1 LLSWPLAKLMP
12 TMATRV
18 RISRAAVGAV
28 VGFACSALLL
38 GCPLYDDDCEGNCA
52 RGYEC
57 EPYTGACTPIVA
69 ASACTTPGQCAAAE
83 TCTPE
88 FVCRPGSCTNY
99 GCVSGFQCGVVG
111 GAHACVPQ
119 ADAAAAP
126 TDAGVEPVDASSA
139 SAAASDAAVDAAT
152 DAAAESGP
160 DTGP

>member
-18 RISRAAVGAV
+18 RIWRGAVGTVA
-28 VGFACSALLL
+28 GFAWSALLL

-52 RGYEC
+52 RGYQC
-57 EPYTGACTPIVA
+57 EPYSGACIPIVA
-69 ASACTTPGQCAAAE
+69 PSACMTPGQCAAAE

-119 ADAAAAP
+119 PDATQMPADA
-126 TDAGVEPVDASSA
+126 GGEPMDA
-139 SAAASDAAVDAAT
+139 SAAASDAAVDAAP
-152 DAAAESGP
+152 DAAMGA
-160 DTGP
+160 TGP